1 MSIYVLDQP
10 SLHCNSKQYIVSK
23 LSASSIQSVGLNAI
37 YSRLT
42 NEDSAKGSWSVAGT
56 SLHRDDQFI
65 QVRFINLYYRR
76 FR

>member
-10 SLHCNSKQYIVSK
+10 SLHCNSKQYIVSGDQFYVPDSK

-42 NEDSAKGSWSVAGT
+42 NEDYGEVLT
-56 SLHRDDQFI
+56 QI
-65 QVRFINLYYRR
+65 
-76 FR
+76 